1 MPGLSGIDFCKKVKN
16 DPSIS
21 HIPVILLT
29 AESSIEKKL
38 EGTEGGADDYMVKP
52 FEKQLLVAKV
62 ASLLKNRTNLQQYFF
77 NEITLRETHFKIP
90 EEYKT
95 FLEKC
100 ISVVEKHLDDE
111 DFSVKTL
118 ASELNISHSNLYKKI
133 KSISGQTANAFI
145 RFIRLRKAAELLIH
159 ININVNEAASQ
170 VGFTSPK
177 YFREQFVKL
186 FGMTPSEYI
195 KKYRKPFGKSY
206 HLNDEK

>member
-29 AESSIEKKL
+29 AESSLEKKL
-38 EGTEGGADDYMVKP
+38 EGMEGGADDYMVKP
-52 FEKQLLVAKV
+52 FEKELLLAKV
-62 ASLLKNRTNLQQYFF
+62 GSLLKNRTNLQHYFY
-77 NEITLRETHFKIP
+77 NEITLRETPFKIP
-90 EEYKT
+90 EEYKE

-100 ISVVEKHLDDE
+100 IAVVEKYLDDE

-118 ASELNISHSNLYKKI
+118 ASELSISHSNLYKKV

-159 ININVNEAASQ
+159 TNINVNEAASQ

-195 KKYRKPFGKSY
+195 RKYRKPFGKSY
-206 HLNDEK
+206 HLNDEA